1 MFVVGK
7 DCKRFNSNAMKD
19 YLIPVTNT
27 TKISVGLI
35 WLFHIS
41 GLLGIL
47 FIDQELFLETTPI
60 NSVSYTHL
68 TLPTTVDV

>member
-7 DCKRFNSNAMKD
+7 NCKRFNSNAMKD
-19 YLIPVTNT
+19 YLIPVTST

-41 GLLGIL
+41 GLCGIL
-47 FIDQELFLETTPI
+47 FIDRELFLETTPI
-60 NSVSYTHL
+60 NLFAVSYTHL
-68 TLPTTVDV
+68 TLPTKA